1 MYVSRGI
8 GAIPP
13 LRILCKPEIATFVLR
28 PNVNEDTERGLAVD

>member
-13 LRILCKPEIATFVLR
+13 LRILCKPEVATFTLR
-28 PNVNEDTERGLAVD
+28 RDESQPL